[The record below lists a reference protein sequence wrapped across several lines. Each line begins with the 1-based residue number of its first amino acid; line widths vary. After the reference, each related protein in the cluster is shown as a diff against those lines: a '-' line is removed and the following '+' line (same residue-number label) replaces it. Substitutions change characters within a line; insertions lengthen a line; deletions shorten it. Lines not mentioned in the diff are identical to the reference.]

1 VSLRTKLL
9 AAFVLTVLL
18 VVGVVSWGTSAMAR
32 RAFEQA
38 DRERT
43 QALVAQYER
52 EFARRGAEIS
62 HRLEGIAGADATLRM
77 AIDLSQPAPDFSQ
90 YVNVARDL
98 SAAHQLDLLE
108 ILAADGTIVSSA
120 QWPARFGYKKSWV
133 TEAVE
138 WRSQPAFLQ
147 REELARGTTLALSA
161 VRAVIVGGSKIFVAG
176 GQRLDR
182 EFLGSLA
189 LPAGMRAML
198 YRNLEM
204 GFSLQSLI
212 DASGMVTQGDR
223 LAPLIELIRREP
235 REREQTVQWSAD
247 RADTETFYALPL
259 FGRQNDLLGV
269 LLVGSSRRRLVQLQ
283 TRIRWLALGVGATGL
298 LLGIGLALET
308 SKRVTRPVEALA
320 AGARAVAAGDW
331 SARVP
336 EASSDEIGELAHAFN
351 RMMQQLV
358 EQRDRLVQVE
368 RVAAWR
374 ELARRLAHELKNP
387 LFPLQITVENLERAR
402 RQSPEQFD
410 EVFREST
417 ATLLAELRNMQAII
431 GRFSDFAKMPRPE
444 LEKVNLNDLVEGV
457 ARLLAPQ
464 MKSAGRPAIAL
475 RLELGS
481 EAALAS
487 VPADPAL
494 LHRAFENLILNAL
507 DAMPEGGSLTIRTS
521 MHGPRARIEFAD
533 TGAGLTPEERD
544 RLFTPY
550 YTTKQHGTGLGLA
563 VVQSVVSDHRGT
575 IAVESEPGRG
585 TTFRVE
591 LPATPAPPGGSL
603 GPQDLDATAVGK
615 RKNDSGQRKADG

>member
-9 AAFVLTVLL
+9 AVFVLTVLA
-18 VVGVVSWGTSAMAR
+18 VVGLVAWGTSTLAR

-43 QALVAQYER
+43 QALVAQYQR

-62 HRLEGIAGADATLRM
+62 QRLEGIAGADATLRM
-77 AIDLSQPAPDFSQ
+77 AIDLSRLTPDFSQ
-90 YVNVARDL
+90 YVNAARDL
-98 SAAHQLDLLE
+98 AVAHQLDLLE
-108 ILAADGTIVSSA
+108 IVAADGTIVSSA
-120 QWPARFGYKKSWV
+120 QWPARFGYKKTWV
-133 TEAVE
+133 AAAVD
-138 WRSQPAFLQ
+138 WQNQPAFLE
-147 REELARGTTLALSA
+147 REELARGMTLALVA
-161 VRAVIVGGSKIFVAG
+161 VRAVSVGGSKIFVAG

-182 EFLGSLA
+182 EFLGSLT

-198 YRNLEM
+198 YRNLEP

-212 DASGMVTQGDR
+212 EASGTVAQGDR
-223 LAPLIELIRREP
+223 LAPLIEQVRREP
-235 REREQTVQWSAD
+235 QELEQTVTWSANRGD
-247 RADTETFYALPL
+247 AETFYALPL

-269 LLVGSSRRRLVQLQ
+269 LLVGSSRRRLVFLQ
-283 TRIRWLALGVGATGL
+283 TRLRWLGLGVGAAGL

-336 EASSDEIGELAHAFN
+336 VTSQDEIGELARAFN
-351 RMMQQLV
+351 GMTQQLM

-402 RQSPEQFD
+402 AQSPEQFD

-417 ATLLAELRNMQAII
+417 ATLLAELRNMQTII

-444 LEKVNLNDLVEGV
+444 LEKVNINQLLEGV

-464 MKSAGRPAIAL
+464 MKAAGRPSLTL
-475 RLELGS
+475 RLELGGDP
-481 EAALAS
+481 ALAS

-494 LHRAFENLILNAL
+494 LHRAFENLILNSL
-507 DAMPEGGSLTIRTS
+507 DAMPEGGSLTIRTW
-521 MHGPRARIEFAD
+521 MHGDHARVEFTD
-533 TGAGLTPEERD
+533 TGVGLTPEERE

-563 VVQSVVSDHRGT
+563 VVQSVVSDHGGT
-575 IAVESEPGRG
+575 ITVESEPGHG

-591 LPATPAPPGGSL
+591 LPATA
-603 GPQDLDATAVGK
+603 ATSPVAA
-615 RKNDSGQRKADG
+615 RAATEEKAKA